1 MRSVAGTSSCRP
13 DASGTYWCA
22 RPELTLVDAA
32 GLIVV
37 GGERA
42 EKIAN
47 HAGCQ
52 ARQRIHADLWRAQ
65 GSADAESG
73 CQRRVGARAGQD
85 LADDGYATQNPV
97 DRVGGRDRTGNVQ
110 PVGTEINRPVGA
122 RP

>member
-22 RPELTLVDAA
+22 RPKLTLVDAA

-47 HAGCQ
+47 HAGYQ
-52 ARQRIHADLWRAQ
+52 GRQRIHADLWRAQ

-73 CQRRVGARAGQD
+73 CPRRVVARAGQD
-85 LADDGYATQNPV
+85 LADDGYAFQNPV
-97 DRVGGRDRTGNVQ
+97 NRVGGRSPPFNV
-110 PVGTEINRPVGA
+110 PPLC
-122 RP
+122 P